1 MPIFEI
7 GKKMFCIAFCFEL
20 CIFSIK
26 WLLIVGEI
34 SRWIRQT
41 DPSTDPSDDE
51 SDCQRFLECLDGKK
65 GNGRRGFFYYNGA
78 WRWSSRKL
86 SYRSRRPL
94 TDFYTTV

>member
-26 WLLIVGEI
+26 WLLFVGEI
-34 SRWIRQT
+34 SRWIRQ
-41 DPSTDPSDDE
+41 TDPSDDE

-65 GNGRRGFFYYNGA
+65 GNGRRRFFTVMVPVGGA
-78 WRWSSRKL
+78 AESCRIGAGGR
-86 SYRSRRPL
+86 
-94 TDFYTTV
+94 